1 MIHACGK
8 RLVVCRIISFD
19 YCVSR
24 QSNDSRNLGAIMA
37 FKVGDTVQLKSGSPR
52 MTVTVVGMTADGREV
67 VECAWFDGTQRQNGS
82 FPPDALRDSPV
93 SKQARPS

>member
-1 MIHACGK
+1 MWQTVRGAPASY
-8 RLVVCRIISFD
+8 RLIIAH
-19 YCVSR
+19 VA
-24 QSNDSRNLGAIMA
+24 NLMTAGIRGATMA

-52 MTVTVVGMTADGREV
+52 MTVTVVGTTTDGKEI

-93 SKQARPS
+93 SRSRPT